1 MKLNE
6 LFNTTAQV
14 NPVMF
19 QPITSMIDQPLF
31 SSGERVKKFMEIP
44 TNENTNTENYNF
56 VDTKSKESK
65 TIYNSSWENP
75 YKHDKSKWISDMI
88 TAYRKIGL
96 NDSAIKNL
104 LAKNA
109 LESGWGKYA
118 QGPYNFGNLTA
129 GKNWNGAYDKGTDH
143 DSSGKKVQ
151 QRFRAYS
158 NLDEFVRDE
167 IEFLTRLYDFD
178 PDDDFDTF
186 INKLQGNNSGH
197 RKYAAAE
204 DYKNRVRRVYNSI

>member
-1 MKLNE
+1 MKLSE

-14 NPVMF
+14 NPITF
-19 QPITSMIDQPLF
+19 QPITNITSMIDQSLF

-44 TNENTNTENYNF
+44 MNENTNNN
-56 VDTKSKESK
+56 SK

-75 YKHDKSKWISDMI
+75 YKYDKSKWISDMI

-118 QGPYNFGNLTA
+118 QGPYNFGNLTV
-129 GKNWNGAYDKGTDH
+129 GKSWDGAYVKGTDH

-151 QRFRAYS
+151 QKFRAYS

-178 PDDDFDTF
+178 PDDDFETF